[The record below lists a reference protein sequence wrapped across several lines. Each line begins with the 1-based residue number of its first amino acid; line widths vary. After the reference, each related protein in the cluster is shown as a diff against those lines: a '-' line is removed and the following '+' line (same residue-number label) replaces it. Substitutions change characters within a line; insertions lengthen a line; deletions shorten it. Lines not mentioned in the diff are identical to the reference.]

1 MLNFDRLKLS
11 LVLFVSILAIGVVGF
26 MVFEGLTFYDAV
38 YLAVATIA
46 TVGYGDIVPKT
57 PAGRLFT
64 CVFIIVGVGMAYYT
78 FSLVISMS
86 IEGRLKDFLGRKGM
100 DRRIASLNDH
110 IIVCGAGKVGS
121 NVIQCLQQ
129 EGQKFIVVEK
139 DQLLYEQLCEQK
151 VLTILGDATLDEVLL
166 LAGVKRAKGL
176 ITALSHDAD
185 NVYVTLTSK
194 NINPDMT
201 IVARAERKEAEG
213 KLRSAGATTV
223 IFPSVMGGRQLVS
236 AMTKP
241 IIMDFVEN
249 LFYNQELHMD
259 IAEITV
265 DAASTLVGKSF
276 LASDIKGRFDSIVV
290 AIKRGDILMTN
301 PRATEVIYPGDIMIV
316 LGQRSTLSKLHGLAS
331 AETEGVN

>member
-1 MLNFDRLKLS
+1 MLHFNRLKLS
-11 LVLFVSILAIGVVGF
+11 LVLFMSILAIGIVGF
-26 MVFEGLTFYDAV
+26 MVLEDLSFYDAV

-110 IIVCGAGKVGS
+110 IIVCGSGKVGS
-121 NVIQCLQQ
+121 NVIQCLQH

-151 VLTILGDATLDEVLL
+151 VLTIQGDATLDEVLI
-166 LAGVKRAKGL
+166 LAGVQRAKGL
-176 ITALSHDAD
+176 ITALSNDAD

-194 NINPDMT
+194 TLNPGMT

-241 IIMDFVEN
+241 VIMDFVEN
-249 LFYNQELHMD
+249 LFYNQALHMD
-259 IAEITV
+259 IAEIAV
-265 DAASTLVGKSF
+265 DAASTLVGKNF
-276 LASDIKGRFDSIVV
+276 IESDIKGRFDSIVV

-301 PRATEVIYPGDIMIV
+301 PSATEAICPGDIMIV
-316 LGQRSTLSKLHGLAS
+316 LGQRATLSKLHGWAS
-331 AETEGVN
+331 AETDGDS